1 MENDKCSFQ
10 INKHILGKYVPIF
23 DVKLPDPWED
33 FYYVNDAARPS
44 YTKEMTFALCDAF
57 FRNPSALN
65 FENKIQWIKNVTRKI
80 SQMKLSSSWVIIV
93 MVGLTYLL
101 SKPNAIVSLRKASWK
116 KSCLFEN
123 AASLFLYSPPP
134 FAKDLYFFFQS
145 RLLIL
150 LCHIKPHLI

>member
-1 MENDKCSFQ
+1 MCN
-10 INKHILGKYVPIF
+10 
-23 DVKLPDPWED
+23 
-33 FYYVNDAARPS
+33 
-44 YTKEMTFALCDAF
+44 AF

-80 SQMKLSSSWVIIV
+80 SQMKLSSSWVIV

-134 FAKDLYFFFQS
+134 FAKDLYFFQFFNHDSWFYFPHQF
-145 RLLIL
+145 
-150 LCHIKPHLI
+150 KPHLIKGTNASHLSFSGRFITCVPYLPKGSFLSCRIT